1 MIYIKVLQIISGNDN
16 GGGGKHVLNLCVYS
30 KGKFDTVIGCIG
42 KGELYDN
49 ARNMGIQVILI
60 ESLRNNQ
67 ICDYV
72 KENNVDIINFHGAKA
87 FFMHYLMRK
96 KLSKPCAAT
105 VHSDYRYDFL
115 NNKLK
120 YLFFTPLSKLGLKSF
135 PYYICVSKYI
145 KKLLEQSNF
154 TGKKTVVNNGIDL
167 EEINILND
175 RDKIRNKYDISKEDF
190 VYVMVARMHPI
201 KNHLLCIEAFNKL
214 NNEYPNTKLL
224 LIGDGELKAVLEEKC
239 NQLSIKDKVI
249 FAGFQSNVVDFI
261 NASDISILTS
271 FNEGGSPPIVI
282 LESGAAK
289 RAAIC
294 SDVGDIN
301 ECIND
306 ETGFLID
313 PKSVEDIYLKMKSAY
328 ENKAALKNK
337 GQNLYEL
344 VKKQYSMNTFCN
356 GYYNFYKQI
365 LSQRDTGGVKIND

>member
-49 ARNMGIQVILI
+49 ARSMGIEVILI

-87 FFMHYLMRK
+87 FFMHYIMKK
-96 KLSKPCAAT
+96 KLIKPCAAT

-175 RDKIRNKYDISKEDF
+175 KDKIRNKYDISKEDF

-201 KNHLLCIEAFNKL
+201 KNHLICIEAFNKL
-214 NNEYPNTKLL
+214 NNEYSNTKLL
-224 LIGDGELKAVLEEKC
+224 LIGDGELKSVLEEKC
-239 NQLSIKDKVI
+239 NELSIKDKVI
-249 FAGFQSNVVDFI
+249 FTGFQSNVVDFI

-328 ENKAALKNK
+328 ENKDMLRDK

-344 VKKQYSMNTFCN
+344 VKKQYSMNTFCD

-365 LSQRDTGGVKIND
+365 LSE